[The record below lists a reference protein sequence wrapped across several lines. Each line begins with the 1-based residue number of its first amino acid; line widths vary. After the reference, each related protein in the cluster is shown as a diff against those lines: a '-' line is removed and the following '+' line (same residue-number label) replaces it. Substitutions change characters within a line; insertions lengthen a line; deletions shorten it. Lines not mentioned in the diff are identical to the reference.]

1 MNFAEIEKLKSWA
14 DVNPFDVPLDKIDM
28 SRPELYEANVHEK
41 WFARL
46 RKEAPVHYCA
56 ESMNGPYWSVTR
68 FEHIM
73 QVDSNHKV
81 FSSDRSI
88 WGC

>member
-1 MNFAEIEKLKSWA
+1 MNFAEIEKLESWA
-14 DVNPFDVPLDKIDM
+14 EVNPFDVPLDKIDM

-81 FSSDRSI
+81 FSLKSML
-88 WGC
+88 